1 MVRTCCE
8 NGGYGEESAVTTGR
22 LLCLYCQTP
31 IVDVQKENSFFCADC
46 VRKHGIV
53 WDVKC
58 PKCFGSG
65 AKIDLPGLRI
75 HCSCEKGRRLWRR
88 DAVLG
93 WALILGAAA
102 VIVFAFW
109 LILTL

>member
-1 MVRTCCE
+1 M
-8 NGGYGEESAVTTGR
+8 TTGR
-22 LLCLYCQTP
+22 PLICLYCSAP
-31 IVDVQKENSFFCADC
+31 IVDPTIENSFFCADC

-65 AKIDLPGLRI
+65 EIPSVDVPGMRKY
-75 HCSCEKGRRLWRR
+75 CSCWKGSRMWRGDLAR
-88 DAVLG
+88 GLI
-93 WALILGAAA
+93 LILGAAA

-109 LILTL
+109 LIFCL

>member
-1 MVRTCCE
+1 M
-8 NGGYGEESAVTTGR
+8 TTGR
-22 LLCLYCQTP
+22 LVCLYCAAP
-31 IVDVQKENSFFCADC
+31 IGEPTKENSFFCADC

-65 AKIDLPGLRI
+65 EVPNVEMSGLRLY
-75 HCSCEKGRRLWRR
+75 CTCEKGRRLWRGDVAR
-88 DAVLG
+88 GLL
-93 WALILGAAA
+93 LILAAAA

-109 LILTL
+109 VMTL